1 MKRPLAEVKTV
12 LVTGCSSGIGRAS
25 ADLLRSSGWLVVPTA
40 RTEEDLDTLRND
52 GYTPVR
58 LDLADENS
66 VEEAAGEALE
76 ILGGQLGGLVNNAGF
91 ALMGA
96 MEDVSRE
103 ALRHQMEVNFIGVQD
118 LTNRFIPVLRAQGW
132 GRIVNVSSVYGRVA
146 APLVGSYCASKFA
159 LEAATDALRIEL
171 WSTGV
176 GVSLIEPGPIITEFR
191 SNAAAVAAE
200 HLDAGQSRFGDTYDQ
215 KITRKKKRTPKPDF
229 FRKPPSAV
237 AIKIRHAL
245 ESNHPRRR
253 YGVTPAATLVAVL
266 RRIAPDALL
275 DAALRRQAGT

>member
-40 RTEEDLDTLRND
+40 RTEEDLDALRND

-66 VEEAAGEALE
+66 VEEAAGETLE

-191 SNAAAVAAE
+191 SNAAAMASN
-200 HLDAGQSRFGDTYDQ
+200 HLDAESSRFGDTYDR
-215 KITRKKKRTPKPDF
+215 KLTRKKKSRPKASF
-229 FRKPPSAV
+229 VRKPASAV
-237 AIKIRHAL
+237 AEKILHAL
-245 ESNHPRRR
+245 ESGRPRRR
-253 YGVTPAATLVAVL
+253 YGVTPAATLVAFL
-266 RRIAPDALL
+266 RRFAPDALL